1 MSKLKMKRFP
11 GDTIVVP
18 MLIGVVL
25 NSFVPQVLQIGGF
38 FTGMVT
44 GTSALVGVFLLFM
57 GATIDIK
64 STPKA
69 IKIGAVIIGT
79 KVAMSVILGL
89 GVAFLFGDNFLG
101 LSSLAII
108 SAVSVANNA
117 LYSGIVSQYD
127 DDAVK
132 GAVAITSLSVGPTV
146 TMIALSSAGLASI
159 SIWSII
165 GSILPLILG
174 IILGNVSPWFKQTL
188 SAGVTPSIIVVGF
201 ALGCGMSIQQ
211 LFQGGLSGF
220 LPAASGFHTVPHA
233 FPRLLFHACLQVPLP
248 LFSHRL
254 CKFFLQLGKSCCQ
267 LVRTDG
273 YMMIAVCIGYKAAA
287 LALDGIQYDA
297 VRTAVIQTLG
307 TLNGVRNGCHIMSVH
322 GYGIPAKGC
331 KPLRNVGEVIDVR
344 DIAIQLL
351 LVPVHKGDQVGELLL
366 GCQRRGF
373 PDLSLLDLAIAED
386 QVGGIVLA
394 ADPLAHGYTHCQR

>member
-79 KVAMSVILGL
+79 KVAMSVILAW
-89 GVAFLFGDNFLG
+89 VWP
-101 LSSLAII
+101 SSSAITSWVFPRWQS
-108 SAVSVANNA
+108 SARYRLANNA

-188 SAGVTPSIIVVGF
+188 SAVLLRPSSWS
-201 ALGCGMSIQQ
+201 ALHWGCGMSIQQ
-211 LFQGGLSGF
+211 LFQGGLSGILLGLITVF
-220 LPAASGFHTVPHA
+220 VVGGVTILMDKITGGNGVAGAAISSTAASGVSNP
-233 FPRLLFHACLQVPLP
+233 
-248 LFSHRL
+248 
-254 CKFFLQLGKSCCQ
+254 G
-267 LVRTDG
+267 
-273 YMMIAVCIGYKAAA
+273 A
-287 LALDGIQYDA
+287 LAA
-297 VRTAVIQTLG
+297 VDPSYAAVAPIATAQVAASVIITSFL
-307 TLNGVRNGCHIMSVH
+307 TPMLANFV
-322 GYGIPAKGC
+322 AKRSG
-331 KPLRNVGEVIDVR
+331 K
-344 DIAIQLL
+344 
-351 LVPVHKGDQVGELLL
+351 K
-366 GCQRRGF
+366 
-373 PDLSLLDLAIAED
+373 
-386 QVGGIVLA
+386 
-394 ADPLAHGYTHCQR
+394 

>member
-146 TMIALSSAGLASI
+146 TMIALSSAGLS
-159 SIWSII
+159 
-165 GSILPLILG
+165 GILLGLITVFVVG
-174 IILGNVSPWFKQTL
+174 
-188 SAGVTPSIIVVGF
+188 GVTILMDKIT
-201 ALGCGMSIQQ
+201 
-211 LFQGGLSGF
+211 GGNGVAGAAISST
-220 LPAASGFHTVPHA
+220 AASGVSNP
-233 FPRLLFHACLQVPLP
+233 
-248 LFSHRL
+248 
-254 CKFFLQLGKSCCQ
+254 G
-267 LVRTDG
+267 
-273 YMMIAVCIGYKAAA
+273 A
-287 LALDGIQYDA
+287 LAA
-297 VRTAVIQTLG
+297 VDPSYAAVAPIATAQVAASVIITSFL
-307 TLNGVRNGCHIMSVH
+307 TPMLANFV
-322 GYGIPAKGC
+322 AKRSG
-331 KPLRNVGEVIDVR
+331 K
-344 DIAIQLL
+344 
-351 LVPVHKGDQVGELLL
+351 K
-366 GCQRRGF
+366 
-373 PDLSLLDLAIAED
+373 
-386 QVGGIVLA
+386 
-394 ADPLAHGYTHCQR
+394 